1 MKRPSAV
8 TIALLSGVVGF
19 MLAGQ
24 PGTLIPGV
32 PRASRMFAAEKGQ
45 VDKLPKGMMG
55 FRGMFAGKLVSKDEG
70 KGTFVVKV
78 TRILRTWEQ
87 NEAKDSKSAVG
98 KTLKIELDPKSR
110 HFEQFTKALKEL
122 QPGDQVQVE
131 AFPNEEGRLIVIEA
145 LKKAE

>member
-24 PGTLIPGV
+24 SGTPVPGV
-32 PRASRMFAAEKGQ
+32 SRMFAAEKGQ

-87 NEAKDSKSAVG
+87 NKAKDPKSAVG
-98 KTLKIELDPKSR
+98 KSLKVELNPKSDR
-110 HFEQFTKALKEL
+110 FEQFRAVLKEL
-122 QPGDQVQVE
+122 KVGDQVEVE

-145 LKKAE
+145 FKKAA